1 MNDQIIHQLRILK
14 LSGIRQH
21 LEDRL
26 SEAERNDLSYDDFLS
41 MTLTDEIDTRT
52 TRRVK
57 RLLHQASLGPDKTL
71 ETFDFS
77 FNPSINV
84 RLIKSLASC
93 QFLERGEGVFF
104 LGPTGTG
111 KTHLAKAIAHAA
123 CRKLFSVG
131 FWSFHQLFADM
142 ALADLQNR
150 LHHLLKRIIRVDL
163 LVIDDFGFKSLDQQS
178 AERLYAIVD
187 GRFGQKSTILTSNRS
202 MTDWSKLFPDPITAN
217 AILDRLA
224 HTSHQIVIKGQSYRK
239 KLAPKSETP

>member
-1 MNDQIIHQLRILK
+1 MNEQLVHQLRLLK

-26 SEAERNDLSYDDFLS
+26 SEAQRNDLGYDDFLS

-52 TRRVK
+52 SRRVA
-57 RLLHQASLGPDKTL
+57 RLLHQASLGPDKTV
-71 ETFDFS
+71 ETFDFT

-93 QFLERGEGVFF
+93 SFIEQGQGVFF

-111 KTHLAKAIAHAA
+111 KTHLAKALAHAA

-150 LHHLLKRIIRVDL
+150 LHHLLKRILRVDL
-163 LVIDDFGFKSLDQQS
+163 LIIDDFGFKALDQQS
-178 AERLYAIVD
+178 SERLYAIVD

-202 MTDWSKLFPDPITAN
+202 MTDWPKLFPDPITAN

-239 KLAPKSETP
+239 KLAPKPNAD